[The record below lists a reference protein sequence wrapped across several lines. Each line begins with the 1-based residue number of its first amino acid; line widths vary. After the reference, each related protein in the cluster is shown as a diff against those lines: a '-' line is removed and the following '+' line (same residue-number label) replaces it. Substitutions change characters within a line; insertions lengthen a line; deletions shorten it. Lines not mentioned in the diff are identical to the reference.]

1 MTGVVPSRCY
11 RSEAFSER
19 REQDVKTT
27 LTARHV
33 ELTPKLRSDIERKLR
48 RLDRVAHPD
57 AEARVELIGHAS
69 HSADESHV
77 AEVTLV
83 SNGTVV
89 RSTSPGPTPLAAVD
103 AVLDKLE
110 RQIVRSKE
118 RPRRARERAP
128 EVVDAVLGRDGA
140 REVRGPV
147 PGEAPTPSVVK
158 TKRFDLT
165 PMFEEDAIARMDELG
180 HSFFVFLN
188 AETERPAV
196 VYRRRDGNYGLIDPV
211 VDRGGGR
218 R

>member
-1 MTGVVPSRCY
+1 VCGPHGATVATHF
-11 RSEAFSER
+11 RSGG
-19 REQDVKTT
+19 EQDVKTT

-33 ELTPKLRSDIERKLR
+33 ELTSKLRSDIERKLQ
-48 RLDRVAHPD
+48 RLDRIAHPD
-57 AEARVELIGHAS
+57 AEARVELIGNAS

-118 RPRRARERAP
+118 RPRRVRERATD
-128 EVVDAVLGRDGA
+128 VVDDVLARAGVGEVGRPG
-140 REVRGPV
+140 RGD
-147 PGEAPTPSVVK
+147 AATPSIVK
-158 TKRFDLT
+158 TKRFELT

>member
-1 MTGVVPSRCY
+1 
-11 RSEAFSER
+11 
-19 REQDVKTT
+19 VKTT
-27 LTARHV
+27 LTARHL
-33 ELTPKLRSDIERKLR
+33 ELTPTLRSEIERKLR
-48 RLDRVAHPD
+48 RLDRIAHPD

-69 HSADESHV
+69 RSTDESHV

-110 RQIVRSKE
+110 RQMVRSKK
-118 RPRRARERAP
+118 RPRRVRERAP
-128 EVVDAVLGRDGA
+128 GDVGAVAAGAAVGVQRDSGRGA
-140 REVRGPV
+140 LAR
-147 PGEAPTPSVVK
+147 PSIVK

-165 PMFEEDAIARMDELG
+165 PMFEEDAIAQMDDLG

-188 AETERPAV
+188 AETDRLAV
-196 VYRRRDGNYGLIDPV
+196 VYRRRDGNHGLIDPV

>member
-1 MTGVVPSRCY
+1 M
-11 RSEAFSER
+11 
-19 REQDVKTT
+19 KTT
-27 LTARHV
+27 LAARHV
-33 ELTPKLRSDIERKLR
+33 ELTPKMRADIERKLQ
-48 RLDRVAHPD
+48 RLDRIAHPD

-69 HSADESHV
+69 HSADEAHV

-89 RSTSPGPTPLAAVD
+89 RSTSPGASPLAAVD

-110 RQIVRSKE
+110 RQMVRHKE
-118 RPRRARERAP
+118 RPRRVRERAA
-128 EVVDAVLGRDGA
+128 EQVSAVAARGA
-140 REVRGPV
+140 AGGSASQAR
-147 PGEAPTPSVVK
+147 ADQQTPSIVK

>member
-1 MTGVVPSRCY
+1 M
-11 RSEAFSER
+11 
-19 REQDVKTT
+19 KIT
-27 LTARHV
+27 LAARHL
-33 ELTPKLRSDIERKLR
+33 ELTSRLRSDIERKLQ

-57 AEARVELIGHAS
+57 AEARVELIGNAS
-69 HSADESHV
+69 HSTDESHV

-118 RPRRARERAP
+118 RPRRVRERATD
-128 EVVDAVLGRDGA
+128 EVDDVLARAGLGEVGTAGR
-140 REVRGPV
+140 
-147 PGEAPTPSVVK
+147 GESPTPSIVK
-158 TKRFDLT
+158 TKRFELT

-211 VDRGGGR
+211 LDRGGGR

>member
-1 MTGVVPSRCY
+1 M
-11 RSEAFSER
+11 
-19 REQDVKTT
+19 KTT
-27 LTARHV
+27 LAARHL
-33 ELTPKLRSDIERKLR
+33 ELTPKLRADIERKLQ
-48 RLDRVAHPD
+48 RLDRIAHPE

-69 HSADESHV
+69 HSTDESHV

-110 RQIVRSKE
+110 RQIVRHKE
-118 RPRRARERAP
+118 RPRRVRERSAEQVVAAP
-128 EVVDAVLGRDGA
+128 ARDTVGGAGRRA
-140 REVRGPV
+140 RAEP
-147 PGEAPTPSVVK
+147 PTPSIVK

-211 VDRGGGR
+211 VDRGRGR

>member
-1 MTGVVPSRCY
+1 MTGLRACGTVGDAL
-11 RSEAFSER
+11 RSGG
-19 REQDVKTT
+19 EQDVKTT
-27 LTARHV
+27 LTARHL
-33 ELTPKLRSDIERKLR
+33 ELTATLRSDIERKLR

-57 AEARVELIGHAS
+57 TEARVELIGNAS
-69 HSADESHV
+69 HSSAEAHV
-77 AEVTLV
+77 AEVTLM

-118 RPRRARERAP
+118 RPRRVRERATG
-128 EVVDAVLGRDGA
+128 EVAAGSAV
-140 REVRGPV
+140 
-147 PGEAPTPSVVK
+147 GEAPRPEASDSAAPSIVK

-165 PMFEEDAIARMDELG
+165 PMFEEDAIAQMDELG

-188 AETERPAV
+188 AETDRLAV
-196 VYRRRDGNYGLIDPV
+196 VYRRRDGNHGLIDPV
-211 VDRGGGR
+211 VDRRGGR

>member
-1 MTGVVPSRCY
+1 M
-11 RSEAFSER
+11 
-19 REQDVKTT
+19 KIT
-27 LTARHV
+27 LAARHL
-33 ELTPKLRSDIERKLR
+33 ELTSSLRSDIERKLQ
-48 RLDRVAHPD
+48 RLDRVSHPD
-57 AEARVELIGHAS
+57 AEARVELIGNAS
-69 HSADESHV
+69 HSTDESHV

-110 RQIVRSKE
+110 RQIVQTKKRA
-118 RPRRARERAP
+118 RRVRERATD
-128 EVVDAVLGRDGA
+128 EVDDVLA
-140 REVRGPV
+140 RAGVGEVGTPARGDSA
-147 PGEAPTPSVVK
+147 APSIVK
-158 TKRFDLT
+158 TKRFALT

-180 HSFFVFLN
+180 HSFFVFLD
-188 AETERPAV
+188 AETERPSV

>member
-1 MTGVVPSRCY
+1 M
-11 RSEAFSER
+11 
-19 REQDVKTT
+19 KTT
-27 LTARHV
+27 LTARHLD
-33 ELTPKLRSDIERKLR
+33 LTTTLRSDIERKLR

-57 AEARVELIGHAS
+57 AEARVELIGNAS

-83 SNGTVV
+83 SSGTVV

-110 RQIVRSKE
+110 RQMVRSKK
-118 RPRRARERAP
+118 RPRRVRERTP
-128 EVVDAVLGRDGA
+128 GDMGAVATGA
-140 REVRGPV
+140 ATGEVRDRERREPA
-147 PGEAPTPSVVK
+147 APSIVK

-165 PMFEEDAIARMDELG
+165 PMFEEDAIAQMDDLG

-188 AETERPAV
+188 AETDRLAV
-196 VYRRRDGNYGLIDPV
+196 VYRRRGGNHGLIDPV
-211 VDRGGGR
+211 VDRRGGR

>member
-1 MTGVVPSRCY
+1 M
-11 RSEAFSER
+11 
-19 REQDVKTT
+19 KTT
-27 LTARHV
+27 LTARHLD
-33 ELTPKLRSDIERKLR
+33 LTATLRSDIERKLR

-57 AEARVELIGHAS
+57 AEARVELIGNAS

-110 RQIVRSKE
+110 RQMVRSKK
-118 RPRRARERAP
+118 RPRRVRERAP
-128 EVVDAVLGRDGA
+128 GDVGAVATGAPVGEVGSA
-140 REVRGPV
+140 R
-147 PGEAPTPSVVK
+147 GEPPARSIVK

-165 PMFEEDAIARMDELG
+165 PMFEEDAIAQMDDLG

-188 AETERPAV
+188 AETDRLAV
-196 VYRRRDGNYGLIDPV
+196 VYRRRDGNHGLIDPV
-211 VDRGGGR
+211 VDRRGGR

>member
-1 MTGVVPSRCY
+1 
-11 RSEAFSER
+11 
-19 REQDVKTT
+19 VKTT
-27 LTARHV
+27 LTARHL
-33 ELTPKLRSDIERKLR
+33 ELTPTLRSEIERKLR
-48 RLDRVAHPD
+48 RLDRIAHPD

-69 HSADESHV
+69 RSTDESHV

-118 RPRRARERAP
+118 RPRRVRERATA
-128 EVVDAVLGRDGA
+128 EVDVIPGRPSEGEVSGSPRGDGA
-140 REVRGPV
+140 
-147 PGEAPTPSVVK
+147 APSIVK
-158 TKRFDLT
+158 SKRFELT
-165 PMFEEDAIARMDELG
+165 PMFEEDAIAQMDDLG